1 MGRRVAM
8 PLVQIAAVSEDQ
20 TKHTMRMV
28 RAFAPKGSRLV
39 IDYHL
44 DPGLTRY
51 YSPDGEL
58 AVMTSVGQD
67 RRGRGVHLQRRR

>member
-1 MGRRVAM
+1 
-8 PLVQIAAVSEDQ
+8 
-20 TKHTMRMV
+20 MRMV

-39 IDYHL
+39 LDHDL

-58 AVMTSVGQD
+58 AVMTASVKTAEGAESSFAVAD
-67 RRGRGVHLQRRR
+67 RPRCGWAPRAKNSWAPSKTT